1 MINIK
6 NLSFSYQEKLVL
18 ENINISFEE
27 NQTHGIV
34 GLNGSG
40 KTTFFNILS
49 GFLTADRGTIELNG
63 HEVKKNDIA
72 YIDAE
77 LFFYPKLTAVEF
89 LSVFPKTNLN
99 YNEVELAKVFDL
111 SLDEFIDNYST
122 GMKKK
127 LLIISQLKQDKKIFI
142 LDEPFNGLDMESNKT
157 LQLIIELLNKKQKTI
172 FIASHIIEPLYTIC
186 QKIHHLKNK
195 KFAKSYT
202 SDQFNQLDAEVFGD
216 FNENLKN
223 TLSTSI

>member
-1 MINIK
+1 MITIN
-6 NLSFSYQEKLVL
+6 NLSFSYTEKLVL
-18 ENINISFEE
+18 QNINISFEE
-27 NQTHGIV
+27 HLTHGIV

-49 GFLTADRGTIELNG
+49 GFLSSDEGNITLNG
-63 HEVKKNDIA
+63 TDIRKNDIA

-77 LFFYPKLTAVEF
+77 SFFYPKLTAQEF
-89 LSVFPKTNLN
+89 LSVFPKTNVN

-111 SLDEFIDNYST
+111 PLDEFIDSYST

-142 LDEPFNGLDMESNKT
+142 LDEPFNGLDIESNKV
-157 LQLIIELLNKKQKTI
+157 LQMIINLLNKKQKTI
-172 FIASHIIEPLYTIC
+172 FIASHIIEPLYTVC
-186 QKIHHLKNK
+186 HKIHHLKNMQ
-195 KFAKSYT
+195 FQRSY
-202 SDQFNQLDAEVFGD
+202 SSNEFKLLDSEVFGE

-223 TLSTSI
+223 TLNQSI

>member
-1 MINIK
+1 MIVID
-6 NLSFSYQEKLVL
+6 NLAFSYDEKLVL
-18 ENINISFEE
+18 QDINISFEE
-27 NQTHGIV
+27 NLTHGIV

-49 GFLTADRGTIELNG
+49 GFLTPDKGYISLNG
-63 HEVKKNDIA
+63 KAIKKNDIA

-77 LFFYPKLTAVEF
+77 SFFYPKLTALEF
-89 LSVFPKTNLN
+89 LSVFPKTNVS

-111 SLDEFIDNYST
+111 PLDEFIDNYST

-142 LDEPFNGLDMESNKT
+142 LDEPFNGLDIESNRT
-157 LQLIIELLNKKQKTI
+157 LQLIIELLNKKNKTI
-172 FIASHIIEPLYTIC
+172 FIASHIIEPLYAIC

-195 KFAKSYT
+195 QFVKSYMP
-202 SDQFNQLDAEVFGD
+202 DQFNQLDGDVFRD
-216 FNENLKN
+216 FNENLKS
-223 TLSTSI
+223 TLSQSL

>member
-1 MINIK
+1 MIAIH
-6 NLSFSYQEKLVL
+6 NLSFSYNEKPVL
-18 ENINISFEE
+18 QNINISFEE
-27 NQTHGIV
+27 HLTHGIV

-49 GFLTADRGTIELNG
+49 GFLTTDEGNITLNG
-63 HEVKKNDIA
+63 AAIKKNDIA

-77 LFFYPKLTAVEF
+77 SFFYPKLTAVEF
-89 LSVFPKTNLN
+89 LSVFPKTNFN

-111 SLDEFIDNYST
+111 PLDEFIDSYST

-157 LQLIIELLNKKQKTI
+157 LQMIIELLNKKQKTI

-195 KFAKSYT
+195 HFTKSY
-202 SDQFNQLDAEVFGD
+202 SSNEFNQLDAEVFGD

-223 TLSTSI
+223 TLSKSL

>member
-1 MINIK
+1 MIAIN
-6 NLSFSYQEKLVL
+6 NLSFSYNEKPVL
-18 ENINISFEE
+18 RNIDISFEE
-27 NQTHGIV
+27 NLTHGIV

-49 GFLTADRGTIELNG
+49 GFLIADEGSITING
-63 HEVKKNDIA
+63 EAFRKNDIA

-77 LFFYPKLTAVEF
+77 SFFYPKLTAVEF
-89 LSVFPKTNLN
+89 LSVFPKTNSS
-99 YNEVELAKVFDL
+99 YNEEDLAKVFDL
-111 SLDEFIDNYST
+111 PLDEFIDSYST

-142 LDEPFNGLDMESNKT
+142 LDEPFNGLDIESNKT
-157 LQLIIELLNKKQKTI
+157 LQMIIELLNKKGKTI

-195 KFAKSYT
+195 QFVKSY
-202 SDQFNQLDAEVFGD
+202 SSGEFNQLDAEVFGD

-223 TLSTSI
+223 TLSRSV

>member
-1 MINIK
+1 MIVID
-6 NLSFSYQEKLVL
+6 NLSFSYNEKPVL
-18 ENINISFEE
+18 QNMNISFEE
-27 NQTHGIV
+27 NLTHGIV

-49 GFLTADRGTIELNG
+49 GFLTPDEGSITLNG
-63 HEVKKNDIA
+63 ISIKKNDIA

-77 LFFYPKLTAVEF
+77 SFFYPKLTAFEF

-99 YNEVELAKVFDL
+99 YNESELAKVFDL
-111 SLDEFIDNYST
+111 PLDEFIDTYST

-142 LDEPFNGLDMESNKT
+142 LDEPFNGLDVESNKT
-157 LQLIIELLNKKQKTI
+157 LQMIIELLNKKNKTI

-195 KFAKSYT
+195 QFVKSYT
-202 SDQFNQLDAEVFGD
+202 SDQFSQLDAEVFGD
-216 FNENLKN
+216 FNENLKAA
-223 TLSTSI
+223 LSKSI

>member
-1 MINIK
+1 MISIN
-6 NLSFSYQEKLVL
+6 NLSFAYNDKPVL
-18 ENINISFEE
+18 QNININFEE
-27 NQTHGIV
+27 NLTHGIV

-49 GFLTADRGTIELNG
+49 DFLTADEGSITLNG
-63 HEVKKNDIA
+63 TAIKKNDIA

-77 LFFYPKLTAVEF
+77 SFFYPKLTAQEF

-99 YNEVELAKVFDL
+99 YNEAELAKVFDL
-111 SLDEFIDNYST
+111 PLDEFIDSYST

-172 FIASHIIEPLYTIC
+172 FIASHIIEPLYSIC
-186 QKIHHLKNK
+186 QKIHHLKDK
-195 KFAKSYT
+195 HFAKSYA
-202 SDQFNQLDAEVFGD
+202 SDEFNKLDAEVFGD

-223 TLSTSI
+223 ILSQSL

>member
-1 MINIK
+1 MISIN
-6 NLSFSYQEKLVL
+6 NLSFAYNDKPVL
-18 ENINISFEE
+18 QNININFEE
-27 NQTHGIV
+27 NLTHGIV

-49 GFLTADRGTIELNG
+49 GFLTADEGSVSLNG
-63 HEVKKNDIA
+63 AAIKKDDIA

-77 LFFYPKLTAVEF
+77 SFFYPKLTAVEF
-89 LSVFPKTNLN
+89 LSVFPKTNAN

-111 SLDEFIDNYST
+111 PLEEFIDSYST

-127 LLIISQLKQDKKIFI
+127 LLIISQLKQDKKVFI

-186 QKIHHLKNK
+186 QKIHHLKDK
-195 KFAKSYT
+195 HFAKSYT
-202 SDQFNQLDAEVFGD
+202 SHEFNKLDAEVFGD
-216 FNENLKN
+216 FNNNLKS
-223 TLSTSI
+223 TLSNSL

>member
-18 ENINISFEE
+18 KNINISFEE

-63 HEVKKNDIA
+63 HEIKKNDIA

-111 SLDEFIDNYST
+111 SLDEFIDSYST

-195 KFAKSYT
+195 EFAKSYT

>member
-49 GFLTADRGTIELNG
+49 GFLTADSGTIELNG
-63 HEVKKNDIA
+63 NKIKKNDIA

-77 LFFYPKLTAVEF
+77 SFFYPKLTAVEF
-89 LSVFPKTNLN
+89 LSVFPKTNLI

-195 KFAKSYT
+195 EFAKSYT
-202 SDQFNQLDAEVFGD
+202 ADQFNQLDEEVFGD
-216 FNENLKN
+216 YNENLRN

>member
-1 MINIK
+1 MIVIH
-6 NLSFSYQEKLVL
+6 NLSFSYHEKPVLQEL
-18 ENINISFEE
+18 NICFEE
-27 NQTHGIV
+27 NLTHGIV

-49 GFLTADRGTIELNG
+49 GFLSPDKGHISMNG
-63 HEVKKNDIA
+63 EAIKKNDIA

-77 LFFYPKLTAVEF
+77 SFFYPKLTAVEF
-89 LSVFPKTNLN
+89 LSVFPKTNVN
-99 YNEVELAKVFDL
+99 YHEGELANVFDL
-111 SLDEFIDNYST
+111 PLDEFIDNYST

-157 LQLIIELLNKKQKTI
+157 LQLIIELLNKKNKTI

-186 QKIHHLKNK
+186 QKIHHLKDK
-195 KFAKSYT
+195 QFAKSYT
-202 SDQFNQLDAEVFGD
+202 SDQFNRLDAEVFGD
-216 FNENLKN
+216 FSENLKQ
-223 TLSTSI
+223 TLSQSL

>member
-1 MINIK
+1 MIAIN
-6 NLSFSYQEKLVL
+6 NLSFSYNEKPVL
-18 ENINISFEE
+18 QNINISFEE

-49 GFLTADRGTIELNG
+49 GFLMADEGSIAINGTAIR
-63 HEVKKNDIA
+63 KNDIA

-77 LFFYPKLTAVEF
+77 SFFYPKLTALEF
-89 LSVFPKTNLN
+89 LSVFPRSNPN
-99 YNEVELAKVFDL
+99 YNEIELAKLFDIP
-111 SLDEFIDNYST
+111 LDEFIDSYST

-172 FIASHIIEPLYTIC
+172 FIASHIIEPLYSIC
-186 QKIHHLKNK
+186 QKIHHLKDK
-195 KFAKSYT
+195 HFVKSY
-202 SDQFNQLDAEVFGD
+202 SSIDFNQLDAEVFGD

-223 TLSTSI
+223 TLSQSL

>member
-1 MINIK
+1 MIVIN
-6 NLSFSYQEKLVL
+6 NLSFAYNEKPILQ
-18 ENINISFEE
+18 NINISFEE
-27 NQTHGIV
+27 HLTHGIV

-49 GFLTADRGTIELNG
+49 GFLASDEGSITLSGAAI
-63 HEVKKNDIA
+63 KKNDIA

-77 LFFYPKLTAVEF
+77 SFFYPKLTAVEF
-89 LSVFPKTNLN
+89 LSVFPKTNAA

-111 SLDEFIDNYST
+111 PLDEFIDSYST

-127 LLIISQLKQDKKIFI
+127 LLIISQLKEDKKVFI
-142 LDEPFNGLDMESNKT
+142 LDEPFNGLDIESNKT

-195 KFAKSYT
+195 HFVKSY
-202 SDQFNQLDAEVFGD
+202 SAGEFSQLDAEVFGD
-216 FNENLKN
+216 FNDNLKN
-223 TLSTSI
+223 TLSNSL